1 MGINNKRGQ
10 LGCIRR
16 WAEIEGGLRPM
27 GDRFG
32 ERGVNKGGYIGVKG
46 GIRTYK
52 G

>member
-1 MGINNKRGQ
+1 
-10 LGCIRR
+10 
-16 WAEIEGGLRPM
+16 M

-52 G
+52 GSDKREEGVIKAYRGEGV